1 MNPLLTVNDVAE
13 FLAVSPSLVYRL
25 AADGE
30 LPSYRIGKGTLRF
43 RPEDVEEYLDSHAQG
58 RTRAR
63 KPRTT
68 SGPVFK
74 HLDASRLA
82 EAWRDQG
89 VS

>member
-1 MNPLLTVNDVAE
+1 MKLLTVNDVAE
-13 FLAVSPSLVYRL
+13 ILAVSPSLIYRL
-25 AADGE
+25 AAEGE
-30 LPSYRIGKGTLRF
+30 LPSYRLGKGALRF
-43 RPEDVEEYLDSHAQG
+43 CQEDIESYLSSCLKG
-58 RTRAR
+58 KRAR

-82 EAWRDQG
+82 EAWREQG